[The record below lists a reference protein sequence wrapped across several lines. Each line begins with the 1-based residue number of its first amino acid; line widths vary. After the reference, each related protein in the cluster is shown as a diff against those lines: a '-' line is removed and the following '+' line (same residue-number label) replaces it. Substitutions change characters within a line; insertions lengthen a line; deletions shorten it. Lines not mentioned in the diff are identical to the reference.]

1 MRSQNGISDS
11 HARFACNVPIG
22 LDSIECGPAMGPVNV
37 AVLHS
42 LQYSARI

>member
-11 HARFACNVPIG
+11 HARFACNVPIHY
-22 LDSIECGPAMGPVNV
+22 SIECGPAMGPVNV

-42 LQYSARI
+42 LQYSTRV